1 MNNYILGF
9 IVVILFA
16 IIIIIGSCTDTFI
29 NVAKYN
35 LPSLQSSSSS
45 ILGNKFNIKK
55 QPYQL
60 PPTVP
65 TFNISN
71 QEVSSQEVSSQEVSS
86 QEVSSQE
93 TYFKELT
100 LFGPFKNTDI
110 ITNNN
115 ISLYSEFKKLSGN
128 LV

>member
-35 LPSLQSSSSS
+35 LPSLQPSSSS

-71 QEVSSQEVSSQEVSS
+71 QEVSSQEVSS